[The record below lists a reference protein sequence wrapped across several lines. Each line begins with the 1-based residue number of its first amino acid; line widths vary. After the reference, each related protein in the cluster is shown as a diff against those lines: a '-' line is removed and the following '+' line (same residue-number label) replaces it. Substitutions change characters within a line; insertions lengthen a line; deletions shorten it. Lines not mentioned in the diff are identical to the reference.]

1 MGRVLIIFSIIF
13 STIAF
18 AQSER
23 DLRSLAQPSQS
34 GMVTISGTA
43 SFDQALD
50 LLSKTSKRA
59 INKVIFSEIPNSTPV
74 GIDIDLMHWYKA
86 LQLITKLNDYEIFE
100 NHEYIKVY
108 PIKSA
113 TKVEDIPDALKGV
126 DFDTREVAIS
136 AVFFELDVNRSK
148 ETGMNWKWLLSRDG
162 LNIGSELGKT
172 SSSLFSSGGTDG
184 SESSSS
190 SQASTGFAMGANSEF
205 KMLNMMGKATAL
217 FNFFESNNIGE
228 IIASPQ
234 ITVRDRIKGEIQ
246 VGADFSTRE
255 KDFAGNTIERFYST
269 GTIIRVTPYVLN
281 ENGKNYVLLDLTVER
296 STALPGQFT
305 TEVKRTKATTNVLL
319 LDGEETIIGGLFIN
333 EERTER
339 SGIPILKDL
348 PWWVFGIRYLT
359 GSDVQVTAKK
369 ELIIV
374 LKARLLPTLKDRLV
388 DKSTDARVIESKL
401 QQYEQE
407 INRYKTKK

>member
-1 MGRVLIIFSIIF
+1 MGRVFIILSLVFSVLV
-13 STIAF
+13 F

-23 DLRSLAQPSQS
+23 DMRALAQSSQS

-43 SFDQALD
+43 SFDQAID

-59 INKVIFSEIPNSTPV
+59 INKVIISEIPNSTPI

-86 LQLITKLNDYEIFE
+86 LQLISKLHDYEIYE
-100 NHEYIKVY
+100 NHEYLKVV
-108 PIKSA
+108 PLKNL
-113 TKVEDIPDALKGV
+113 TKTVEVPDALKGV
-126 DFDTREVAIS
+126 DFETREVAIS

-148 ETGMNWKWLLSRDG
+148 ETGMNWKWLLSREG
-162 LNIGSELGKT
+162 INVGSELGKT
-172 SSSLFSSGGTDG
+172 SSSLFSSGGTEG
-184 SESSSS
+184 SESSTS
-190 SQASTGFAMGANSEF
+190 SQASSGFSIGANSEF
-205 KMLNMMGKATAL
+205 KVLNMMGKATTL
-217 FNFFESNNIGE
+217 FNFFESNNLGE

-234 ITVRDRIKGEIQ
+234 ITVRDRVKGEIQ

-281 ENGKNYVLLDLTVER
+281 ENGKNYVLLDLSVER

-305 TEVKRTKATTNVLL
+305 TEVKRTKATTNALL

-374 LKARLLPTLKDRLV
+374 LKARLLPTLKERLV
-388 DKSTDARVIESKL
+388 DRSTDTRIIDSKL
-401 QQYEQE
+401 HQYDQE
-407 INRYKTKK
+407 INRYRTKK

>member
-1 MGRVLIIFSIIF
+1 MGRVFLIISFIF
-13 STIAF
+13 STIVL
-18 AQSER
+18 AQSQR
-23 DLRSLAQPSQS
+23 DLKSLAQPSQS

-43 SFDQALD
+43 SFDQAID
-50 LLSKTSKRA
+50 LLSKTSKRE
-59 INKVIFSEIPNSTPV
+59 INKVIFSETPNSIPV

-86 LQLITKLNDYEIFE
+86 LQLITKLHDYEIFE

-108 PIKSA
+108 PIKGVVKA
-113 TKVEDIPDALKGV
+113 EDIPDALKGV
-126 DFDTREVAIS
+126 DFETREVAIS

-148 ETGMNWKWLLSRDG
+148 EVGMNWKWLLSREG

-172 SSSLFSSGGTDG
+172 RSTLFSSGGTDG
-184 SESSSS
+184 SEMSSSS
-190 SQASTGFAMGANSEF
+190 SASTGFALGANSEF
-205 KMLNMMGKATAL
+205 KFLNMMGKATVL
-217 FNFFESNNIGE
+217 FNFFESNNLGE

-234 ITVRDRIKGEIQ
+234 ITVRDRVKGEIQ

-269 GTIIRVTPYVLN
+269 GTIIRVTPYVLD
-281 ENGKNYVLLDLTVER
+281 ENGKNYILLDLTVER

-305 TEVKRTKATTNVLL
+305 TEVKRTKATTNALL
-319 LDGEETIIGGLFIN
+319 LDGEETIIGGLFVN
-333 EERTER
+333 EERVER

-374 LKARLLPTLKDRLV
+374 LKARLLPTLKERLV
-388 DKSTDARVIESKL
+388 DKTTDSRIIDSKL
-401 QQYEQE
+401 QQYDQE
-407 INRYKTKK
+407 INKYRMKK